1 MVTKANVTTHILA
14 KWSLLNNSF
23 GSSDVG
29 LGPPCFVSI
38 IRDESLSLPVCI
50 YIYIYFFFVLI
61 KFSVHKKKN

>member
-1 MVTKANVTTHILA
+1 MQLENFSNCCFLLVATKANVTTHILA

-38 IRDESLSLPVCI
+38 VRDEAISLPV
-50 YIYIYFFFVLI
+50 
-61 KFSVHKKKN
+61 

>member
-38 IRDESLSLPVCI
+38 VRDEAISLPV
-50 YIYIYFFFVLI
+50 
-61 KFSVHKKKN
+61 